1 MSSSEPLRIA
11 LIIRPIIQQ
20 MSLMTIF
27 NLRSIRRAAVAA
39 LLLVPA
45 QMVFYGCTNL
55 TEVPKDALTPDN
67 AFRSDAEVLAG
78 VASVY
83 AGLRGT
89 MWEYYNLS
97 EISTDEM
104 IVPTRGQ
111 DWYDNGRWLEI
122 YKQQWNSNS
131 GATLVDVNGAWNV
144 LFSGVARANLM
155 IDVITKAGGP
165 TAPSTL
171 AELRTLR
178 AWYYY
183 MLMDFFGGV
192 PLVTGTQ
199 VGATARVSRD
209 SVFRFIESELNATRS
224 ALPATR
230 PGDQTGRLTTGAAD
244 AILAGL
250 YLNAQVFTG
259 TPSAGGLS
267 KGAAR
272 WQDAITAADRVIN
285 SGNYVLEPNWG
296 HNFTPDNHDS
306 RENIFYIAHTNAQ
319 PDLGMSLPMRTL
331 HYNMLSVQGG
341 PWNGFAAI
349 AETYRAFDPAD
360 KRRNLFLVGQQF
372 SFDTGLPVK
381 DRAGNALIFT
391 DTIGNENAAA
401 ENEGPRYNKFV
412 PLPTAL
418 SGASHPNNFPF
429 FRLAEMYLVKAEA
442 QNELGQTAAAIAQV
456 NIVRARQFTTPK
468 PLAPG
473 LSQSELRAAIFSER
487 LFEFTAE
494 AKRRQDMIRAGTFVA
509 ARRFKAAGGAYKVLF
524 PIPTTQIA
532 SNPLLTQNPGY

>member
-1 MSSSEPLRIA
+1 
-11 LIIRPIIQQ
+11 
-20 MSLMTIF
+20 MTTF
-27 NLRSIRRAAVAA
+27 LTKSIRRATLAA
-39 LLLVPA
+39 LLVPA

-55 TEVPKDALTPDN
+55 TEVPQDALTPDN
-67 AFRSDAEVLAG
+67 AFHSDAEVLAG

-122 YKQQWNSNS
+122 YKQNWNANS
-131 GATLVDVNGAWNV
+131 GATLTDVNGAWNV

-165 TAPSTL
+165 TAPATL

-192 PLVTGTQ
+192 PLVTSTK
-199 VGATARVSRD
+199 VEATARVTRD
-209 SVFRFIESELNATRS
+209 SLFRFIESELNATRTV
-224 ALPATR
+224 LPATR
-230 PGDQTGRLTTGAAD
+230 PADQTGRMTSGAAN

-250 YLNAQVFTG
+250 YLNGQVYLGTVTATG
-259 TPSAGGLS
+259 LT
-267 KGAAR
+267 KGTAK
-272 WQDAITAADRVIN
+272 WNEAIAAADRVIN
-285 SGNYVLEPNWG
+285 SGTYSLATDWKR
-296 HNFTPDNHDS
+296 NFTPDNHDS
-306 RENIFYIAHTNAQ
+306 PENIFFISNTNAA
-319 PDLGMSLPMRTL
+319 PGLGLSLPMRTL
-331 HYNMLSVQGG
+331 HYNQLSVQGG

-349 AETYRAFDPAD
+349 AETYNAFDPAD
-360 KRRNLFLVGQQF
+360 KRRDMFLVGQQY

-381 DRAGNALIFT
+381 DRAGNPLLFT
-391 DTIGNENAAA
+391 VTIGNENAAA
-401 ENEGPRYNKFV
+401 ENEGPRFNKFV

-418 SGASHPNNFPF
+418 NGDSHPNNYPF
-429 FRLAEMYLVKAEA
+429 FRLAEMYLIKAEA
-442 QNELGQTAAAIAQV
+442 MNELGQTAAAAAQV
-456 NIVRARQFTTPK
+456 NLVRARQFTPAK
-468 PLAPG
+468 PISAA
-473 LSQSELRAAIFSER
+473 LSQSALRDAIFSER
-487 LFEFTAE
+487 LFEFAAE
-494 AKRRQDMIRAGTFVA
+494 GKRRQDMIRAGTYTS
-509 ARRFKAAGGAYKVLF
+509 ARRFKTAATGNKILF

-532 SNPLLTQNPGY
+532 SNPLLSQNPGY

>member
-1 MSSSEPLRIA
+1 
-11 LIIRPIIQQ
+11 
-20 MSLMTIF
+20 MTTF
-27 NLRSIRRAAVAA
+27 NLRSIRRATLGAM
-39 LLLVPA
+39 LFVPL
-45 QMVFYGCTNL
+45 QMVFIGCTNL
-55 TEVPKDALTPDN
+55 AEVPRDALTPDN
-67 AFRSDAEVLAG
+67 AFHTDPEVLAG

-122 YKQQWNSNS
+122 FKQSWNASS
-131 GATLVDVNGAWNV
+131 GSALEDMNGAWNN

-165 TAPSTL
+165 TAPATL

-183 MLMDFFGGV
+183 RLMDFFGGV

-199 VGATARVSRD
+199 VGASARVSRD
-209 SVFRFIESELNATRS
+209 SVFRFIEAELNASRTV
-224 ALPATR
+224 LPATR
-230 PGDQTGRLTTGAAD
+230 PGDQAGRLTRGAAD
-244 AILAGL
+244 AILASL
-250 YLNAQVFTG
+250 YLNAQVYTG
-259 TPSAGGLS
+259 TVSAGGLA
-267 KGAAR
+267 KGTAR

-285 SGNYVLEPNWG
+285 SGVYVLESNWAK
-296 HNFTPDNHDS
+296 NFTPDNHDS
-306 RENIFYIAHTNAQ
+306 KENIFFIAHTNSS

-331 HYNMLSVQGG
+331 HYSQLNVQGG

-360 KRRNLFLVGQQF
+360 NRRKMFLVGQQY

-381 DRAGNALIFT
+381 DRANNPLVFT

-401 ENEGPRYNKFV
+401 ENEGPRFNKFV

-418 SGASHPNNFPF
+418 SGSSHPNNYPF
-429 FRLAEMYLVKAEA
+429 FRLAEMYLIKAEG
-442 QNELGQTAAAIAQV
+442 QNELGQTAAAITTV
-456 NIVRARQFTTPK
+456 NAVRARQFSPAK
-468 PLAPG
+468 PITAVT
-473 LSQSELRAAIFSER
+473 QSDVRAAIFNER
-487 LFEFTAE
+487 LFELAAE
-494 AKRRQDMIRAGTFVA
+494 GKRREDMIRAGTYLN
-509 ARRFKAAGGAYKVLF
+509 ARRFKAAAAGNKILF
-524 PIPTTQIA
+524 PIPQTQIA
-532 SNPLLTQNPGY
+532 SNPLLVQNPGY

>member
-1 MSSSEPLRIA
+1 MTTFLS
-11 LIIRPIIQQ
+11 RPI
-20 MSLMTIF
+20 
-27 NLRSIRRAAVAA
+27 RRVMLSM
-39 LLLVPA
+39 LLFIPA
-45 QMVFYGCTNL
+45 QMAFYGCTNL

-122 YKQQWNSNS
+122 YKQNWTPNS
-131 GATLVDVNGAWNV
+131 GSTLEDVNGAWNG
-144 LFSGVARANLM
+144 LFSGVARSNLM

-165 TAPSTL
+165 TAPQTL

-199 VGATARVSRD
+199 VGATARVPRD
-209 SVFRFIESELNATRS
+209 SVFRFIEAELNATR
-224 ALPATR
+224 AVLPATR
-230 PGDQTGRLTTGAAD
+230 PADQAGRLTSGVAN

-250 YLNAQVFTG
+250 YLNAQVYTG
-259 TPSAGGLS
+259 TVGAGGLT
-267 KGAAR
+267 KGTAR
-272 WQDAITAADRVIN
+272 WADAITAADRVIN
-285 SGNYVLEPNWG
+285 SGTYSLSANWRK
-296 HNFTPDNHDS
+296 NFTPDNHDS
-306 RENIFYIAHTNAQ
+306 PENIFVITHTNAQ
-319 PDLGMSLPMRTL
+319 PDLGMNLPMRTL
-331 HYNMLSVQGG
+331 HYSQLTVQGG
-341 PWNGFAAI
+341 PWNGFATI
-349 AETYRAFDPAD
+349 AETYQAFDPAD
-360 KRRNLFLVGQQF
+360 KRREIFLVGQQL

-381 DRAGNALIFT
+381 DRGGNPLVFT
-391 DTIGNENAAA
+391 VTIGNENQAT
-401 ENEGPRYNKFV
+401 ESEGPRFNKFV

-418 SGASHPNNFPF
+418 SGSSHPNNYPF
-429 FRLAEMYLVKAEA
+429 FRLAEMYLIKAEA
-442 QNELGQTAAAIAQV
+442 MNELGQTAGAITQV
-456 NIVRARQFTTPK
+456 NIVRNRQFSPAK
-468 PLAPG
+468 PVAAG
-473 LSQSELRAAIFSER
+473 LSQSELRTAIFNER
-487 LFEFTAE
+487 LFEFAAE
-494 AKRRQDMIRAGTFVA
+494 GKRRQDLIRAGTFTS
-509 ARRFKAAGGAYKVLF
+509 ARRFKIATSANKILF